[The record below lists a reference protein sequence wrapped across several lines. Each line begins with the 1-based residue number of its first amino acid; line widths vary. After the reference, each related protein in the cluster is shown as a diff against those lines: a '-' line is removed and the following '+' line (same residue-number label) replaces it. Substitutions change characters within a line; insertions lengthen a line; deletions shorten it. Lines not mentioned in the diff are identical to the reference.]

1 MTQKT
6 KQEEMNGLVT
16 AIRLYKRLLTHK
28 EKEQVEALEY
38 GLTTRLN
45 ELLKECQEREMD
57 LKIEQMKKVL
67 DILKHNPNN
76 L

>member
-1 MTQKT
+1 MIQKT

-16 AIRLYKRLLTHK
+16 AIRLYQRLLTHK
-28 EKEQVEALEY
+28 EKEHVEALEY

>member
-6 KQEEMNGLVT
+6 KQEEMDGLVT